1 MSHIVG
7 KDAYKSL
14 EERLNKFPQG
24 APPSETLY
32 KILSMMFT
40 EREAELVAQLPI
52 KSFNVKTAAYIWK
65 MNESEAEKILDTLA
79 SKALIL
85 DLESDKDSE
94 KMYLMAP
101 PMAGFFEFAL
111 MRTGGHLDQKLLS
124 QLFHQYLNVEGDFMK
139 ELFWGSETKMGRA
152 FVQERVLN
160 SSNSIDILD
169 YEKASHI
176 IKSAKHIGVSSC
188 YCRHKA
194 HHLGDDCYAPMETCL
209 SFDTTAYTLTKHEYA
224 RKIDASEALDI
235 LNMCYDYNLVQCG
248 ENVQKQPN
256 FMCNCCKCHCEA
268 FVSAKNFGLL
278 VPVNTTS
285 YIPVIDT
292 EKCLGC
298 GKCTTVCPMEAIS
311 ILSSVINNCSKNHT
325 KPIKQHTESATNCN
339 KNAIK
344 NREITNHVNVSS
356 NKSSYKSKKYA
367 EVNSKLCLG
376 CGVCVKN
383 CPVGAIRLERRK
395 ENVIT
400 PVTTVHRVVITAIEK
415 GQLQNLIFD
424 NQAHK
429 SHKAMAA
436 ILAAILKL
444 SPIHKLMASKQM
456 KSVYLAKLLENS

>member
-1 MSHIVG
+1 MSHLVG

-40 EREAELVAQLPI
+40 EKEAELVAQLPI
-52 KSFNVKTAAYIWK
+52 KAFNIKTAALIWNVK
-65 MNESEAEKILDTLA
+65 ESEAEKILDTLA

-85 DLESDKDSE
+85 DLECDKDNE
-94 KMYLMAP
+94 KKYLMAP

-111 MRTGGHLDQKLLS
+111 MRTGGHLDQKVLS
-124 QLFHQYLNVEGDFMK
+124 QLFHQYLNVEDDFMK
-139 ELFWGSETKMGRA
+139 ELFFGSETKMGRA

-160 SSNSIDILD
+160 NDNSIDILD
-169 YEKASHI
+169 YERASHI

-209 SFDTTAYTLTKHEYA
+209 SFDTTAYTLTKHNYA
-224 RKIDASEALDI
+224 RKIDSHEALDI

-268 FVSAKNFGLL
+268 FTSAKKFGLL

-285 YIPVIDT
+285 YIPYVDT
-292 EKCLGC
+292 HKCIGC
-298 GKCTTVCPMEAIS
+298 GKCTNICPMEAIS
-311 ILSSVINNCSKNHT
+311 VTTTGKD
-325 KPIKQHTESATNCN
+325 
-339 KNAIK
+339 
-344 NREITNHVNVSS
+344 
-356 NKSSYKSKKYA
+356 KYA
-367 EVNSKLCLG
+367 QVDDKLCLG

-383 CPVGAIRLERRK
+383 CPKDAIKLKRRK
-395 ENVIT
+395 ESIIT

-436 ILAAILKL
+436 ILASILKL
-444 SPIHKLMASKQM
+444 SPVHKVMASKQM

>member
-40 EREAELVAQLPI
+40 EEEAALVAKLPI
-52 KSFNVKTAAYIWK
+52 KSFNIKDASAIWK
-65 MNESEAEKILDTLA
+65 LDEVTTAKILENLA

-85 DLESDKDSE
+85 DLESEKDGE
-94 KMYLMAP
+94 QKYMMAP

-124 QLFHQYLNVEGDFMK
+124 KLLHQYLNVEDAFVK
-139 ELFWGSETKMGRA
+139 DLFWGTDTKLGRA

-160 SSNSIDILD
+160 DENSIDILD

-209 SFDTTAYTLTKHEYA
+209 SFDTTAYTLTKHNYA
-224 RKIDASEALDI
+224 RKIDSSEALDI
-235 LNMCYDYNLVQCG
+235 LNMSYDYNLVQCG

-256 FMCNCCKCHCEA
+256 FLCNCCKCHCEA
-268 FVSAKNFGLL
+268 FVSAKKFGFL

-285 YIPVIDT
+285 YIPVINENKCVGC
-292 EKCLGC
+292 EKCT
-298 GKCTTVCPMEAIS
+298 KVCPMEAIK
-311 ILSSVINNCSKNHT
+311 VG
-325 KPIKQHTESATNCN
+325 
-339 KNAIK
+339 
-344 NREITNHVNVSS
+344 VSP
-356 NKSSYKSKKYA
+356 K
-367 EVNSKLCLG
+367 ENSKTKLAKLDENICLG

-383 CPVGAIRLERRK
+383 CPTNAISLMRRK
-395 ENVIT
+395 ENIIT
-400 PVTTVHRVVITAIEK
+400 PITTVHRAVLSAIEK

-424 NQAHK
+424 NEAHK

-436 ILAAILKL
+436 ILASILKL
-444 SPIHKLMASKQM
+444 SPVHKLMASKQM

>member
-1 MSHIVG
+1 MSHLVG

-40 EREAELVAQLPI
+40 EREAELVAKLPI
-52 KSFNVKTAAYIWK
+52 KAFNIKTAALIWNVK
-65 MNESEAEKILDTLA
+65 ESEAQNILDTLA

-85 DLESDKDSE
+85 DLECDKDNE
-94 KMYLMAP
+94 KKYLMAP

-111 MRTGGHLDQKLLS
+111 MRTGGHLDQKVLS
-124 QLFHQYLNVEGDFMK
+124 QLFHQYLNVEDDFMK
-139 ELFWGSETKMGRA
+139 ELFYGSETKMGRA

-160 SSNSIDILD
+160 NDNSIDILD

-209 SFDTTAYTLTKHEYA
+209 SFDTTAYTLTKHNYA
-224 RKIDASEALDI
+224 RKIDSHEALDI

-268 FVSAKNFGLL
+268 FTSAKKFGLL

-285 YIPVIDT
+285 YIPYVDT
-292 EKCLGC
+292 HKCIGC
-298 GKCTTVCPMEAIS
+298 GKCTNICPMEAIGVTT
-311 ILSSVINNCSKNHT
+311 IGKD
-325 KPIKQHTESATNCN
+325 
-339 KNAIK
+339 
-344 NREITNHVNVSS
+344 
-356 NKSSYKSKKYA
+356 KYA
-367 EVNSKLCLG
+367 KVDDKLCLG

-383 CPVGAIRLERRK
+383 CPKDAIKLKRRK
-395 ENVIT
+395 ESIIT

-436 ILAAILKL
+436 ILASILKL
-444 SPIHKLMASKQM
+444 SPVHKVMASKQM

>member
-40 EREAELVAQLPI
+40 EKEAALVAKLPI
-52 KSFNVKTAAYIWK
+52 KSFNIKDASIIWK
-65 MNESEAEKILDTLA
+65 LDEITTAKILENLA

-85 DLESDKDSE
+85 DLECEKDGE
-94 KMYLMAP
+94 QKYMMAP

-111 MRTGGHLDQKLLS
+111 MRTGGHLDQKILSKLL
-124 QLFHQYLNVEGDFMK
+124 HQYLNVEDAFVK
-139 ELFWGSETKMGRA
+139 DLFWGTDTKLARA

-160 SSNSIDILD
+160 DDNSIDILD

-209 SFDTTAYTLTKHEYA
+209 SFDTTAYTLTKHNYA
-224 RKIDASEALDI
+224 RKIDSSEALDI
-235 LNMCYDYNLVQCG
+235 LNMSYDYNLVQCG

-268 FVSAKNFGLL
+268 FVSAKKFGFL

-285 YIPVIDT
+285 YIPNINK
-292 EKCLGC
+292 EKCIGC
-298 GKCTTVCPMEAIS
+298 GKCNKVCPMDAIKVEQS
-311 ILSSVINNCSKNHT
+311 TDKNSKN
-325 KPIKQHTESATNCN
+325 
-339 KNAIK
+339 
-344 NREITNHVNVSS
+344 
-356 NKSSYKSKKYA
+356 
-367 EVNSKLCLG
+367 KLAKLDENICLG

-383 CPVGAIRLERRK
+383 CPISAISLMRRK
-395 ENVIT
+395 ENIIT
-400 PVTTVHRVVITAIEK
+400 PVTTVHRAVLSAIEK

-424 NQAHK
+424 NEAHK

-436 ILAAILKL
+436 ILASILKL
-444 SPIHKLMASKQM
+444 SPIHKVMASKQM

>member
-7 KDAYKSL
+7 KNAYKSL

-32 KILSMMFT
+32 KILAMMFT
-40 EREAELVAQLPI
+40 EKEAELVAQLPI
-52 KSFNVKTAAYIWK
+52 KTFNIKTASHIW
-65 MNESEAEKILDTLA
+65 NISESETEKILDTLA

-85 DLESDKDSE
+85 DIECDE
-94 KMYLMAP
+94 KNEKQYLMAP

-111 MRTGGHLDQKLLS
+111 MRTGGHIDQKVLS
-124 QLFHQYLNVEGDFMK
+124 QLFHQYLNVEDDFMK

-160 SSNSIDILD
+160 TENSIDILD
-169 YEKASHI
+169 YEKASYI
-176 IKSAKHIGVSSC
+176 IKNAKHIGVSSC

-194 HHLGDDCYAPMETCL
+194 HHLGDECYAPMETCL
-209 SFDTTAYTLTKHEYA
+209 SFDTTAYTLTKHNYA

-235 LNMCYDYNLVQCG
+235 LNMCYEYNLVQCG
-248 ENVQKQPN
+248 ENVQKHPN

-268 FVSAKNFGLL
+268 FVTAKKFGLL

-285 YIPVIDT
+285 YIPVVNT
-292 EKCLGC
+292 EKCIGC
-298 GKCTTVCPMEAIS
+298 GKCTKVCPMEAIN
-311 ILSSVINNCSKNHT
+311 VHHTDNSKT
-325 KPIKQHTESATNCN
+325 ASQKN
-339 KNAIK
+339 KAQ
-344 NREITNHVNVSS
+344 VDD
-356 NKSSYKSKKYA
+356 
-367 EVNSKLCLG
+367 KLCLG

-383 CPVGAIRLERRK
+383 CPVSAIKLEKRK
-395 ENVIT
+395 ENIIT

-429 SHKAMAA
+429 SYKAMAA
-436 ILAAILKL
+436 ILGAILKL
-444 SPIHKLMASKQM
+444 PPIHKIMASKQM

>member
-40 EREAELVAQLPI
+40 EEEAALVAKLPI
-52 KSFNVKTAAYIWK
+52 KSFNIKEASIIWK
-65 MNESEAEKILDTLA
+65 LDEVTTAKILENLA
-79 SKALIL
+79 AKALIL
-85 DLESDKDSE
+85 DLECEKDGE
-94 KMYLMAP
+94 QKYMMAP

-124 QLFHQYLNVEGDFMK
+124 KLLHQYLNVEDAFVK
-139 ELFWGSETKMGRA
+139 DLFWGTDTKLGRA

-160 SSNSIDILD
+160 DENSIDILD

-209 SFDTTAYTLTKHEYA
+209 SFDTTAYTLTKHNYA

-235 LNMCYDYNLVQCG
+235 LNISYDYNLVQCG
-248 ENVQKQPN
+248 ENVQKHPN

-268 FVSAKNFGLL
+268 FVSAKKFGFL

-285 YIPVIDT
+285 YIPVINED
-292 EKCLGC
+292 KCVAC
-298 GKCTTVCPMEAIS
+298 GKCTKVCPMEAINVENS
-311 ILSSVINNCSKNHT
+311 
-325 KPIKQHTESATNCN
+325 TE
-339 KNAIK
+339 K
-344 NREITNHVNVSS
+344 
-356 NKSSYKSKKYA
+356 
-367 EVNSKLCLG
+367 NSKAKSAKLDENICLG

-383 CPVGAIRLERRK
+383 CPTNAISLIRRK
-395 ENVIT
+395 ESIIT
-400 PVTTVHRVVITAIEK
+400 PVTTVHRAVLSAIEK

-424 NQAHK
+424 NEAHK

-436 ILAAILKL
+436 ILASILRL
-444 SPIHKLMASKQM
+444 SPVHKLMASKQM

>member
-1 MSHIVG
+1 MSHLVG

-32 KILSMMFT
+32 KILSIMFT
-40 EREAELVAQLPI
+40 EREAELVAKLPI
-52 KSFNVKTAAYIWK
+52 KAFNIKTAALIWNVK
-65 MNESEAEKILDTLA
+65 ESEAQNILDTLA

-85 DLESDKDSE
+85 DLECDKDNE
-94 KMYLMAP
+94 KKYLMAP

-111 MRTGGHLDQKLLS
+111 MRTGGHLDQKVLS
-124 QLFHQYLNVEGDFMK
+124 QLFHQYLNVEDDFMK
-139 ELFWGSETKMGRA
+139 ELFYGSETKMGRA

-160 SSNSIDILD
+160 NDNSIDILD

-209 SFDTTAYTLTKHEYA
+209 SFDTTAYTLTKHNYA
-224 RKIDASEALDI
+224 RKIDSHEALDI

-268 FVSAKNFGLL
+268 FTSAKKFGLL

-285 YIPVIDT
+285 YIPYVDT
-292 EKCLGC
+292 HKCIGC
-298 GKCTTVCPMEAIS
+298 GKCTNICPMEAIGVTT
-311 ILSSVINNCSKNHT
+311 IGKD
-325 KPIKQHTESATNCN
+325 
-339 KNAIK
+339 
-344 NREITNHVNVSS
+344 
-356 NKSSYKSKKYA
+356 KYA
-367 EVNSKLCLG
+367 QVDDKLCLG

-383 CPVGAIRLERRK
+383 CPKDAIKLKRRK
-395 ENVIT
+395 ESIIT

-436 ILAAILKL
+436 ILASILKL
-444 SPIHKLMASKQM
+444 SPVHKVMASKQM

>member
-1 MSHIVG
+1 MSHLVG

-14 EERLNKFPQG
+14 EERLNKFPHG

-40 EREAELVAQLPI
+40 EREAELVAKLPI
-52 KSFNVKTAAYIWK
+52 KAFNIKTAALIWNVK
-65 MNESEAEKILDTLA
+65 ESEAQNILDTLA

-85 DLESDKDSE
+85 DLECDKDNE
-94 KMYLMAP
+94 KKYLMAP

-111 MRTGGHLDQKLLS
+111 MRTGGHLDQKVLS
-124 QLFHQYLNVEGDFMK
+124 QLFHQYLNVEDDFMK
-139 ELFWGSETKMGRA
+139 ELFYGSETKMGRA

-160 SSNSIDILD
+160 NDNSIDILD

-209 SFDTTAYTLTKHEYA
+209 SFDTTAYTLTKHNYA
-224 RKIDASEALDI
+224 RKIDSHEALDI

-268 FVSAKNFGLL
+268 FTSAKKFGLL

-285 YIPVIDT
+285 YIPYVDT
-292 EKCLGC
+292 HKCIGC
-298 GKCTTVCPMEAIS
+298 GKCTNICPMEAIGVTT
-311 ILSSVINNCSKNHT
+311 IGKD
-325 KPIKQHTESATNCN
+325 
-339 KNAIK
+339 
-344 NREITNHVNVSS
+344 
-356 NKSSYKSKKYA
+356 KYA
-367 EVNSKLCLG
+367 QVDDKLCLG

-383 CPVGAIRLERRK
+383 CPKDAIKLKRRK
-395 ENVIT
+395 ESIIT

-436 ILAAILKL
+436 ILASILKL
-444 SPIHKLMASKQM
+444 SPVHKVMASKQM

>member
-1 MSHIVG
+1 MSHLVG

-40 EREAELVAQLPI
+40 EKEAELVAQLPI
-52 KSFNVKTAAYIWK
+52 KAFNIKTAALIWK
-65 MNESEAEKILDTLA
+65 VKESEAEKILDTLA

-85 DLESDKDSE
+85 DLECDKDNE
-94 KMYLMAP
+94 KKYLMAP

-111 MRTGGHLDQKLLS
+111 MRTGGHLDQKVLS
-124 QLFHQYLNVEGDFMK
+124 QLFHQYLNVEDDFMK
-139 ELFWGSETKMGRA
+139 ELFFGSETKMGRA

-160 SSNSIDILD
+160 NDNSIDILD

-209 SFDTTAYTLTKHEYA
+209 SFDTTAYTLTKHNYA
-224 RKIDASEALDI
+224 RKIDSHEALDI

-268 FVSAKNFGLL
+268 FTSAKKFGLL

-285 YIPVIDT
+285 YIPYVDT
-292 EKCLGC
+292 HKCIGC
-298 GKCTTVCPMEAIS
+298 GKCTNICPMEAIS
-311 ILSSVINNCSKNHT
+311 VTTTGKD
-325 KPIKQHTESATNCN
+325 
-339 KNAIK
+339 
-344 NREITNHVNVSS
+344 
-356 NKSSYKSKKYA
+356 KYA
-367 EVNSKLCLG
+367 QVDDKLCLG

-383 CPVGAIRLERRK
+383 CPKDAIKLKRRK
-395 ENVIT
+395 ESIIT

-436 ILAAILKL
+436 ILASILKL
-444 SPIHKLMASKQM
+444 SPVHKVMASKQM
-456 KSVYLAKLLENS
+456 KSVYLAKILENS

>member
-1 MSHIVG
+1 MSHLVG

-40 EREAELVAQLPI
+40 EKEAELVAQLPI
-52 KSFNVKTAAYIWK
+52 KAFNIKTAALIWK
-65 MNESEAEKILDTLA
+65 VKESEAEKILDTLA

-85 DLESDKDSE
+85 DLECDKDNE
-94 KMYLMAP
+94 KKYLMAP

-111 MRTGGHLDQKLLS
+111 MRTGGHLDQKVLS
-124 QLFHQYLNVEGDFMK
+124 QLFHQYLNVEDDFMK
-139 ELFWGSETKMGRA
+139 ELFFGSETKMGRA

-160 SSNSIDILD
+160 NDNSIDILD

-209 SFDTTAYTLTKHEYA
+209 SFDTTAYTLTKHNYA
-224 RKIDASEALDI
+224 RKIDSHEALDI

-268 FVSAKNFGLL
+268 FTSAKKFGLL

-285 YIPVIDT
+285 YIPYVDT
-292 EKCLGC
+292 HKCIGC
-298 GKCTTVCPMEAIS
+298 GKCTNICPMEAIS
-311 ILSSVINNCSKNHT
+311 VTTTGKD
-325 KPIKQHTESATNCN
+325 
-339 KNAIK
+339 
-344 NREITNHVNVSS
+344 
-356 NKSSYKSKKYA
+356 KYA
-367 EVNSKLCLG
+367 QVDDKLCLG

-383 CPVGAIRLERRK
+383 CPKDAIKLKRRK
-395 ENVIT
+395 ESIIT

-436 ILAAILKL
+436 ILASILKL
-444 SPIHKLMASKQM
+444 SSVHKVMASKQM

>member
-7 KDAYKSL
+7 KNAYKSL

-32 KILSMMFT
+32 KILKMMFT
-40 EREAELVAQLPI
+40 EKEAALVAQLPI
-52 KSFNVKTAAYIWK
+52 KEFNVKTAAFIWK
-65 MNESEAEKILDTLA
+65 MNEAEAEKILDNLA

-85 DLESDKDSE
+85 DLECEADGE
-94 KMYLMAP
+94 KKYLMAP

-111 MRTGGHLDQKLLS
+111 MRTGGNLDQKVLS
-124 QLFHQYLNVEGDFMK
+124 QLLHQYLNVEGDFMK
-139 ELFWGSETKMGRA
+139 ELFWGTETKMGRA

-160 SSNSIDILD
+160 DENSIDILD

-176 IKSAKHIGVSSC
+176 IKNAKHISVSMC

-194 HHLGDDCYAPMETCL
+194 HHLGDECYAPMETCL
-209 SFDTTAYTLTKHEYA
+209 SFDSVAYTLSKHNYG

-235 LNMCYDYNLVQCG
+235 VNRAYEYNLVQCG
-248 ENVQKQPN
+248 ENVQKAPS

-268 FVSAKNFGLL
+268 FVSARKFGLL

-285 YIPVIDT
+285 YIPVVDT
-292 EKCLGC
+292 EKCIGC
-298 GKCTTVCPMEAIS
+298 GKCNKVCPMDAITVS
-311 ILSSVINNCSKNHT
+311 ENEIKLNPDLDLTEENKIT
-325 KPIKQHTESATNCN
+325 KKCAGVN
-339 KNAIK
+339 KDI
-344 NREITNHVNVSS
+344 
-356 NKSSYKSKKYA
+356 
-367 EVNSKLCLG
+367 CLG

-383 CPVGAIRLERRK
+383 CPVSAIKLERRK
-395 ENVIT
+395 EQIIT
-400 PVTTVHRVVITAIEK
+400 PVTTVHRVVLAAIEK

-424 NQAHK
+424 NNAYK

-436 ILAAILKL
+436 ILAVILKL
-444 SPIHKLMASKQM
+444 PPVHKLMASKQM

>member
-1 MSHIVG
+1 MSHLVG
-7 KDAYKSL
+7 KDAYKSF

-40 EREAELVAQLPI
+40 EKEAELVAQLPI
-52 KSFNVKTAAYIWK
+52 KAFNIKTAALIWK
-65 MNESEAEKILDTLA
+65 VKESEAEKILDTLA

-85 DLESDKDSE
+85 DLECDKDNE
-94 KMYLMAP
+94 KKYLMAP

-111 MRTGGHLDQKLLS
+111 MRTGGHLDQKVLS
-124 QLFHQYLNVEGDFMK
+124 QLFHQYLNVEDDFMK
-139 ELFWGSETKMGRA
+139 ELFFGSETKMGRA

-160 SSNSIDILD
+160 NDNSIDILD
-169 YEKASHI
+169 YERASHI

-209 SFDTTAYTLTKHEYA
+209 SFDTTAYTLTKHNYA
-224 RKIDASEALDI
+224 RKIDSHEALDI

-268 FVSAKNFGLL
+268 FTSAKKFGLL

-285 YIPVIDT
+285 YIPYVDT
-292 EKCLGC
+292 HKCIGC
-298 GKCTTVCPMEAIS
+298 GKCTNICPMEAIS
-311 ILSSVINNCSKNHT
+311 VTTTGKD
-325 KPIKQHTESATNCN
+325 
-339 KNAIK
+339 
-344 NREITNHVNVSS
+344 
-356 NKSSYKSKKYA
+356 KYA
-367 EVNSKLCLG
+367 QVDDKLCLG

-383 CPVGAIRLERRK
+383 CPKDAIKLKRRK
-395 ENVIT
+395 ESIIT

-436 ILAAILKL
+436 ILASILKL
-444 SPIHKLMASKQM
+444 SPVHKVMASKQM

>member
-1 MSHIVG
+1 MSHLVG

-40 EREAELVAQLPI
+40 EKEAELVAQLPI
-52 KSFNVKTAAYIWK
+52 KAFNIKTAALIWK
-65 MNESEAEKILDTLA
+65 VKESEAEKILDTLA

-85 DLESDKDSE
+85 DLECDKDNE
-94 KMYLMAP
+94 KKYLMAP

-111 MRTGGHLDQKLLS
+111 MRTGGHLDQKVLS
-124 QLFHQYLNVEGDFMK
+124 QLFHQYLNVEDDFMK
-139 ELFWGSETKMGRA
+139 ELFFGSETKMGRA

-160 SSNSIDILD
+160 NDNSIDILD
-169 YEKASHI
+169 YERASHI

-209 SFDTTAYTLTKHEYA
+209 SFDTTAYTLTKHNYA
-224 RKIDASEALDI
+224 RKIDSHEALDI

-248 ENVQKQPN
+248 ENVQKQPD

-268 FVSAKNFGLL
+268 FTSAKKFGLL

-285 YIPVIDT
+285 YIPYVDT
-292 EKCLGC
+292 HKCIGC
-298 GKCTTVCPMEAIS
+298 GKCTNICPMEAIS
-311 ILSSVINNCSKNHT
+311 VTTTGKD
-325 KPIKQHTESATNCN
+325 
-339 KNAIK
+339 
-344 NREITNHVNVSS
+344 
-356 NKSSYKSKKYA
+356 KYA
-367 EVNSKLCLG
+367 QVDDKLCLG

-383 CPVGAIRLERRK
+383 CPKDAIKLKRRK
-395 ENVIT
+395 ESIIT

-436 ILAAILKL
+436 ILASILKL
-444 SPIHKLMASKQM
+444 SPVHKVMASKQM

>member
-1 MSHIVG
+1 MSHLVG

-40 EREAELVAQLPI
+40 EREAELVAKLPI
-52 KSFNVKTAAYIWK
+52 KAFNIKTAALIWNVK
-65 MNESEAEKILDTLA
+65 ESEAQNILDTLA

-85 DLESDKDSE
+85 DLECDKDNE
-94 KMYLMAP
+94 KKYLMAP

-111 MRTGGHLDQKLLS
+111 MRTGGHLDQKVLS
-124 QLFHQYLNVEGDFMK
+124 QLFHQYLNVEDDFMK
-139 ELFWGSETKMGRA
+139 ELFYGSETKMGRA

-160 SSNSIDILD
+160 NDNSIDILD

-194 HHLGDDCYAPMETCL
+194 HHLGDDCHAPMETCL
-209 SFDTTAYTLTKHEYA
+209 SFDTTAYTLTKHNYA
-224 RKIDASEALDI
+224 RKIDSHEALDI

-268 FVSAKNFGLL
+268 FTSAKKFGLL

-285 YIPVIDT
+285 YIPYVDT
-292 EKCLGC
+292 HKCIGC
-298 GKCTTVCPMEAIS
+298 GKCTNICPMEAIGVTT
-311 ILSSVINNCSKNHT
+311 IGKD
-325 KPIKQHTESATNCN
+325 
-339 KNAIK
+339 
-344 NREITNHVNVSS
+344 
-356 NKSSYKSKKYA
+356 KYA
-367 EVNSKLCLG
+367 QVDDKLCLG

-383 CPVGAIRLERRK
+383 CPKDAIKLKRRK
-395 ENVIT
+395 ESIIT

-436 ILAAILKL
+436 ILASILKL
-444 SPIHKLMASKQM
+444 SPVHKVMASKQM

>member
-1 MSHIVG
+1 MSHLVG

-40 EREAELVAQLPI
+40 EREAELVAKLPI
-52 KSFNVKTAAYIWK
+52 KAFNIKTAALIWNVK
-65 MNESEAEKILDTLA
+65 ESEAEKILDTLA

-85 DLESDKDSE
+85 DLECDKDNE
-94 KMYLMAP
+94 KKYLMAP

-111 MRTGGHLDQKLLS
+111 MRTGGHLDQKVLS
-124 QLFHQYLNVEGDFMK
+124 QLFHQYLNVEDDFMK
-139 ELFWGSETKMGRA
+139 ELFFGSETKMGRA

-160 SSNSIDILD
+160 NDNSIDILD

-209 SFDTTAYTLTKHEYA
+209 SFDTTAYTLTKHNYA
-224 RKIDASEALDI
+224 RKIDSHEALDI

-268 FVSAKNFGLL
+268 FTSAKKFGLL

-285 YIPVIDT
+285 YIPYVDT
-292 EKCLGC
+292 HKCIGC
-298 GKCTTVCPMEAIS
+298 GKCTNICPMEAIS
-311 ILSSVINNCSKNHT
+311 VTTTGKD
-325 KPIKQHTESATNCN
+325 
-339 KNAIK
+339 
-344 NREITNHVNVSS
+344 
-356 NKSSYKSKKYA
+356 KYA
-367 EVNSKLCLG
+367 QVDDKLCLG

-383 CPVGAIRLERRK
+383 CPKDAIKLKRRK
-395 ENVIT
+395 ESIIT

-436 ILAAILKL
+436 ILASILKL
-444 SPIHKLMASKQM
+444 SPVHKVMASKQM

>member
-1 MSHIVG
+1 MSHLVG

-40 EREAELVAQLPI
+40 EREAELVAKLPI
-52 KSFNVKTAAYIWK
+52 KAFNIKTAALIWNVK
-65 MNESEAEKILDTLA
+65 ESEAQNILDTLA

-85 DLESDKDSE
+85 DLECDKDNE
-94 KMYLMAP
+94 KKYLMAP

-111 MRTGGHLDQKLLS
+111 MRTGGHLDQKVLS
-124 QLFHQYLNVEGDFMK
+124 QLFHQYLNVEDDFMK
-139 ELFWGSETKMGRA
+139 ELFYGSETKMGRA

-160 SSNSIDILD
+160 NDNSIDILD

-209 SFDTTAYTLTKHEYA
+209 SFDTTAYTLTKHNYA
-224 RKIDASEALDI
+224 RKIDSHEALDI

-268 FVSAKNFGLL
+268 FTSAKKFGLL

-285 YIPVIDT
+285 YIPYVDT
-292 EKCLGC
+292 HKCIGC
-298 GKCTTVCPMEAIS
+298 GKCTNICPMEAIGVTT
-311 ILSSVINNCSKNHT
+311 IGKD
-325 KPIKQHTESATNCN
+325 
-339 KNAIK
+339 
-344 NREITNHVNVSS
+344 
-356 NKSSYKSKKYA
+356 KYA
-367 EVNSKLCLG
+367 QVDDKLCLG

-383 CPVGAIRLERRK
+383 CPKDAIKLKRRK
-395 ENVIT
+395 ESIIT

-429 SHKAMAA
+429 SHKAMAT
-436 ILAAILKL
+436 ILASILKL
-444 SPIHKLMASKQM
+444 SPVHKVMASKQM

>member
-1 MSHIVG
+1 MSHLVG

-40 EREAELVAQLPI
+40 EKEAELVAQLPI
-52 KSFNVKTAAYIWK
+52 KAFNIKTAALIWK
-65 MNESEAEKILDTLA
+65 VKESEAEKILDTLA

-85 DLESDKDSE
+85 DLECDKDND
-94 KMYLMAP
+94 KKYLMAP

-111 MRTGGHLDQKLLS
+111 MRTGGHLDQKVLS
-124 QLFHQYLNVEGDFMK
+124 QLFHQYLNVEDDFMK
-139 ELFWGSETKMGRA
+139 ELFFGSETKMGRA

-160 SSNSIDILD
+160 NDNSIDILD
-169 YEKASHI
+169 YERASHI

-209 SFDTTAYTLTKHEYA
+209 SFDTTAYTLTKHNYA
-224 RKIDASEALDI
+224 RKIDSHEALDI

-268 FVSAKNFGLL
+268 FTSAKKFGLL

-285 YIPVIDT
+285 YIPYVDT
-292 EKCLGC
+292 HKCIGC
-298 GKCTTVCPMEAIS
+298 GKCTNICPMEAIS
-311 ILSSVINNCSKNHT
+311 VTTTGKD
-325 KPIKQHTESATNCN
+325 
-339 KNAIK
+339 
-344 NREITNHVNVSS
+344 
-356 NKSSYKSKKYA
+356 KYA
-367 EVNSKLCLG
+367 QVDDKLCLG
-376 CGVCVKN
+376 CGVCIKN
-383 CPVGAIRLERRK
+383 CPKDAIKLKRRK
-395 ENVIT
+395 ESIIT

-436 ILAAILKL
+436 ILASILKL
-444 SPIHKLMASKQM
+444 SPVHKVMASKQM

>member
-14 EERLNKFPQG
+14 EERLNRFPQC

-40 EREAELVAQLPI
+40 EEEAALVSKLPI
-52 KSFNVKTAAYIWK
+52 KSFNIKTASTIWK
-65 MNESEAEKILDTLA
+65 LDEVTTAKILEALA

-85 DLESDKDSE
+85 DLECEKDGE
-94 KMYLMAP
+94 QKYIMAP

-124 QLFHQYLNVEGDFMK
+124 KLLHQYLNVEDAFVK
-139 ELFWGSETKMGRA
+139 DLFWGTDTKLGRA
-152 FVQERVLN
+152 FVQERVLTDD
-160 SSNSIDILD
+160 NSIDILD

-194 HHLGDDCYAPMETCL
+194 HHLGDNCYAPMETCL
-209 SFDTTAYTLTKHEYA
+209 SFDTTAYTLTKHNYA
-224 RKIDASEALDI
+224 RKIDVSEAIDI
-235 LNMCYDYNLVQCG
+235 LNMSYDYNLVQCG

-256 FMCNCCKCHCEA
+256 FLCNCCKCHCEA
-268 FVSAKNFGLL
+268 FVSAKKFGFL

-285 YIPVIDT
+285 YVPAINKD
-292 EKCLGC
+292 KCVGC
-298 GKCTTVCPMEAIS
+298 GKCTKVCPMEAIKVEIS
-311 ILSSVINNCSKNHT
+311 
-325 KPIKQHTESATNCN
+325 TE
-339 KNAIK
+339 K
-344 NREITNHVNVSS
+344 
-356 NKSSYKSKKYA
+356 
-367 EVNSKLCLG
+367 NSKVKLAKLDENICLG

-383 CPVGAIRLERRK
+383 CPTDAINLMRRK
-395 ENVIT
+395 ESVIT
-400 PVTTVHRVVITAIEK
+400 PVTTVHRAVLSAIEK

-424 NQAHK
+424 NEAHK

-436 ILAAILKL
+436 ILASILRL
-444 SPIHKLMASKQM
+444 SPVHKLMASKQM

>member
-1 MSHIVG
+1 MSHLVG

-40 EREAELVAQLPI
+40 EKEAELVAQLPI
-52 KSFNVKTAAYIWK
+52 KAFNIKTAALIWK
-65 MNESEAEKILDTLA
+65 VKESEAEKILDTLA

-85 DLESDKDSE
+85 DLECDKDNE
-94 KMYLMAP
+94 KKYLMAP

-111 MRTGGHLDQKLLS
+111 MRTGGHLDQKVLS
-124 QLFHQYLNVEGDFMK
+124 QLFHQYLNVEDDFMK
-139 ELFWGSETKMGRA
+139 ELFFGSETKMGRA

-160 SSNSIDILD
+160 NDNSIDILD

-209 SFDTTAYTLTKHEYA
+209 SFDTTAYTLTKHNYA
-224 RKIDASEALDI
+224 RKIDSHEALDI

-268 FVSAKNFGLL
+268 FISAKKFGLL

-285 YIPVIDT
+285 YIPYVDT
-292 EKCLGC
+292 HKCIGC
-298 GKCTTVCPMEAIS
+298 GKCTNICPMEAIS
-311 ILSSVINNCSKNHT
+311 VTTTGKD
-325 KPIKQHTESATNCN
+325 
-339 KNAIK
+339 
-344 NREITNHVNVSS
+344 
-356 NKSSYKSKKYA
+356 KYA
-367 EVNSKLCLG
+367 QVDDKLCLG

-383 CPVGAIRLERRK
+383 CPKDAIKLKRRK
-395 ENVIT
+395 ESIIT

-436 ILAAILKL
+436 ILASILKL
-444 SPIHKLMASKQM
+444 SPVHKVMASKQM

>member
-1 MSHIVG
+1 MSHLVG

-40 EREAELVAQLPI
+40 EKEAELVAKLPI
-52 KSFNVKTAAYIWK
+52 KAFNIKTAALIWK
-65 MNESEAEKILDTLA
+65 VKESEAEKILDTLA

-85 DLESDKDSE
+85 DLECDKDNE
-94 KMYLMAP
+94 KKYLMAP

-111 MRTGGHLDQKLLS
+111 MRTGGHLDQKVLS
-124 QLFHQYLNVEGDFMK
+124 QLFHQYLNVEDDFMK
-139 ELFWGSETKMGRA
+139 ELFFGSETKMGRA

-160 SSNSIDILD
+160 NDNSIDILD

-209 SFDTTAYTLTKHEYA
+209 SFDTTAYTLTKHNYA
-224 RKIDASEALDI
+224 RKIDSHEALDI

-268 FVSAKNFGLL
+268 FTSAKKFGLL

-285 YIPVIDT
+285 YIPYVDT
-292 EKCLGC
+292 HKCIGC
-298 GKCTTVCPMEAIS
+298 GKCTNICPMEAIS
-311 ILSSVINNCSKNHT
+311 VTTTGKD
-325 KPIKQHTESATNCN
+325 
-339 KNAIK
+339 
-344 NREITNHVNVSS
+344 
-356 NKSSYKSKKYA
+356 KYA
-367 EVNSKLCLG
+367 QVDDKLCLG

-383 CPVGAIRLERRK
+383 CPKDAIKLKRRK
-395 ENVIT
+395 ESIIT

-436 ILAAILKL
+436 ILASILKL
-444 SPIHKLMASKQM
+444 SPVHKVMASKQM

>member
-40 EREAELVAQLPI
+40 EEEATLVAKLPI
-52 KSFNVKTAAYIWK
+52 KSFNIKDANEIWKLSEVKTA
-65 MNESEAEKILDTLA
+65 KILENLA

-85 DLESDKDSE
+85 DLECEKDGE
-94 KMYLMAP
+94 QKYMMAP

-124 QLFHQYLNVEGDFMK
+124 KLLHQYLNVEDAFVK
-139 ELFWGSETKMGRA
+139 DLFWGTDTKLGRA

-160 SSNSIDILD
+160 DENSIDILD

-176 IKSAKHIGVSSC
+176 IKSARHIGVSSC

-194 HHLGDDCYAPMETCL
+194 HHLGDNCYAPMETCL
-209 SFDTTAYTLTKHEYA
+209 SFDTTAYTLTKHNYA

-235 LNMCYDYNLVQCG
+235 LNMSYDYNLVQCG

-256 FMCNCCKCHCEA
+256 FLCNCCKCHCEA
-268 FVSAKNFGLL
+268 FVSAKKFGFL

-285 YIPVIDT
+285 YIPVINED
-292 EKCLGC
+292 KCVGC
-298 GKCTTVCPMEAIS
+298 GKCTKVCPMEAITVGV
-311 ILSSVINNCSKNHT
+311 LPK
-325 KPIKQHTESATNCN
+325 E
-339 KNAIK
+339 
-344 NREITNHVNVSS
+344 
-356 NKSSYKSKKYA
+356 
-367 EVNSKLCLG
+367 NSKAKLAKLDENICLG

-383 CPVGAIRLERRK
+383 CPTNSINLMHRN
-395 ENVIT
+395 ENIIT
-400 PVTTVHRVVITAIEK
+400 PVTTVHRAVLSAIEK

-424 NQAHK
+424 NEAHK

-436 ILAAILKL
+436 VLASILKL
-444 SPIHKLMASKQM
+444 SPVHKLMASKQM

>member
-1 MSHIVG
+1 MSHLVG

-40 EREAELVAQLPI
+40 EKEAELVAQLPI
-52 KSFNVKTAAYIWK
+52 KAFNIKTAALIWK
-65 MNESEAEKILDTLA
+65 VKESEAEKILDTLA

-85 DLESDKDSE
+85 DLECDKDNE
-94 KMYLMAP
+94 KKYLMAP

-111 MRTGGHLDQKLLS
+111 MRTGGHLDQKVLS
-124 QLFHQYLNVEGDFMK
+124 QLFHQYLNIEDNFMK
-139 ELFWGSETKMGRA
+139 ELFFGSETKMGRA

-160 SSNSIDILD
+160 NDNSIDILD

-209 SFDTTAYTLTKHEYA
+209 SFDTTAYTLTKHNYA
-224 RKIDASEALDI
+224 RKIDSHEALDI

-268 FVSAKNFGLL
+268 FTSAKKFGLL

-285 YIPVIDT
+285 YIPYVDT
-292 EKCLGC
+292 HKCIGC
-298 GKCTTVCPMEAIS
+298 GKCTNICPMEAIS
-311 ILSSVINNCSKNHT
+311 VTTTGKD
-325 KPIKQHTESATNCN
+325 
-339 KNAIK
+339 
-344 NREITNHVNVSS
+344 
-356 NKSSYKSKKYA
+356 KYA
-367 EVNSKLCLG
+367 QVDDKLCLG

-383 CPVGAIRLERRK
+383 CPKDAIKLKRRK
-395 ENVIT
+395 ESIIT

-436 ILAAILKL
+436 ILASILKL
-444 SPIHKLMASKQM
+444 SPVHKVMASKQM

>member
-1 MSHIVG
+1 MSHLVG

-40 EREAELVAQLPI
+40 EREAELVAKLPI
-52 KSFNVKTAAYIWK
+52 KAFNIKTAALIWSVK
-65 MNESEAEKILDTLA
+65 ESEAQNILDTLA

-85 DLESDKDSE
+85 DLECDKDNE
-94 KMYLMAP
+94 KKYLMAP

-111 MRTGGHLDQKLLS
+111 MRTGGHLDQKVLS
-124 QLFHQYLNVEGDFMK
+124 QLFHQYLNVEDDFMK
-139 ELFWGSETKMGRA
+139 ELFYGSETKMGRA

-160 SSNSIDILD
+160 NDNSIDILD

-209 SFDTTAYTLTKHEYA
+209 SFDTTAYTLTKHNYA
-224 RKIDASEALDI
+224 RKIDSHEALDI

-268 FVSAKNFGLL
+268 FTSAKKFGLL

-285 YIPVIDT
+285 YIPYVDT
-292 EKCLGC
+292 HKCIGC
-298 GKCTTVCPMEAIS
+298 GKCTNICPMEAIGVTT
-311 ILSSVINNCSKNHT
+311 IGKD
-325 KPIKQHTESATNCN
+325 
-339 KNAIK
+339 
-344 NREITNHVNVSS
+344 
-356 NKSSYKSKKYA
+356 KYA
-367 EVNSKLCLG
+367 KVDDKLCLG

-383 CPVGAIRLERRK
+383 CPKDAIKLKRRK
-395 ENVIT
+395 ESIIT

-436 ILAAILKL
+436 ILASILKL
-444 SPIHKLMASKQM
+444 SPVHKVMASKQM

>member
-40 EREAELVAQLPI
+40 EEEATLVAKLPI
-52 KSFNVKTAAYIWK
+52 KSFNIKDANEIWELSEVKTA
-65 MNESEAEKILDTLA
+65 KILENLA

-85 DLESDKDSE
+85 DLECEKDGE
-94 KMYLMAP
+94 QKYMMAP

-124 QLFHQYLNVEGDFMK
+124 KLLHQYLNVEDAFVK
-139 ELFWGSETKMGRA
+139 DLFWGTDTKLGRA

-160 SSNSIDILD
+160 DENSIDILD

-176 IKSAKHIGVSSC
+176 IKSARHIGVSSC

-194 HHLGDDCYAPMETCL
+194 HHLGDNCYAPMETCL
-209 SFDTTAYTLTKHEYA
+209 SFDTTAYTLTKHNYA

-235 LNMCYDYNLVQCG
+235 LNMSYDYNLVQCG

-256 FMCNCCKCHCEA
+256 FLCNCCKCHCEA
-268 FVSAKNFGLL
+268 FVSAKKFGFL

-285 YIPVIDT
+285 YIPVINED
-292 EKCLGC
+292 KCVGC
-298 GKCTTVCPMEAIS
+298 GKCTKVCPMEAITVGV
-311 ILSSVINNCSKNHT
+311 LPK
-325 KPIKQHTESATNCN
+325 E
-339 KNAIK
+339 
-344 NREITNHVNVSS
+344 
-356 NKSSYKSKKYA
+356 
-367 EVNSKLCLG
+367 NSKAKLAKLDENICLG

-383 CPVGAIRLERRK
+383 CPTNSINLMHRN
-395 ENVIT
+395 ENIIT
-400 PVTTVHRVVITAIEK
+400 PVTTVHRAVLSAIEK

-424 NQAHK
+424 NEAHK

-436 ILAAILKL
+436 VLASILKL
-444 SPIHKLMASKQM
+444 SPVHKLMASKQM

>member
-7 KDAYKSL
+7 KNAYKSL

-32 KILSMMFT
+32 KILKMMFT
-40 EREAELVAQLPI
+40 EEEAALVAQLPI
-52 KSFNVKTAAYIWK
+52 KSFNIKTASVIWN
-65 MNESEAEKILDTLA
+65 MDEARAEHILDNLA

-85 DLESDKDSE
+85 DLECDEDNE
-94 KMYLMAP
+94 KKYLMAP

-111 MRTGGHLDQKLLS
+111 MRTGGNLDQKVLS
-124 QLFHQYLNVEGDFMK
+124 QLLHQYLNVEGDFMK

-152 FVQERVLN
+152 FVQERALN
-160 SSNSIDILD
+160 DNNSIDILD

-176 IKSAKHIGVSSC
+176 IKSAKHIGVSMC

-194 HHLGDDCYAPMETCL
+194 HHLGDECYAPMETCL
-209 SFDTTAYTLTKHEYA
+209 SFDSVAYTLTKHEYA

-235 LNMCYDYNLVQCG
+235 LNKCYDYNLVQCG
-248 ENVQKQPN
+248 ENVQKHPS

-268 FVSAKNFGLL
+268 FVSARKFGLL

-285 YIPVIDT
+285 YIPVVDMD
-292 EKCLGC
+292 KCIGC
-298 GKCTTVCPMEAIS
+298 GKCSKVCPMDAIS
-311 ILSSVINNCSKNHT
+311 VKNHEVITNNDGGIHIRKDDSVIH
-325 KPIKQHTESATNCN
+325 N
-339 KNAIK
+339 KK
-344 NREITNHVNVSS
+344 H
-356 NKSSYKSKKYA
+356 A
-367 EVNSKLCLG
+367 EVNKELCLG

-383 CPVGAIRLERRK
+383 CPVGAIKLERRK
-395 ENVIT
+395 ESVIT
-400 PVTTVHRVVITAIEK
+400 PVTTVHRVVLTAIEK

-429 SHKAMAA
+429 SYKAMAA

-444 SPIHKLMASKQM
+444 SPVHKLMASKQM

>member
-1 MSHIVG
+1 MSHLVG

-32 KILSMMFT
+32 KILSMMFK
-40 EREAELVAQLPI
+40 EREAELVAKLPI
-52 KSFNVKTAAYIWK
+52 KAFNIKTAALIWNVK
-65 MNESEAEKILDTLA
+65 ESEAQNILDTLA

-85 DLESDKDSE
+85 DLECDKDNE
-94 KMYLMAP
+94 KKYLMAP

-111 MRTGGHLDQKLLS
+111 MRTGGHLDQKVLS
-124 QLFHQYLNVEGDFMK
+124 QLFHQYLNVEDDFMK
-139 ELFWGSETKMGRA
+139 ELFYGSETKMGRA

-160 SSNSIDILD
+160 NDNSIDILD

-209 SFDTTAYTLTKHEYA
+209 SFDTTAYTLTKHNYA
-224 RKIDASEALDI
+224 RKIDSHEALDI

-268 FVSAKNFGLL
+268 FTSAKKFGLL

-285 YIPVIDT
+285 YIPYVDT
-292 EKCLGC
+292 HKCIGC
-298 GKCTTVCPMEAIS
+298 GKCTNICPMEAIGVTT
-311 ILSSVINNCSKNHT
+311 IGKD
-325 KPIKQHTESATNCN
+325 
-339 KNAIK
+339 
-344 NREITNHVNVSS
+344 
-356 NKSSYKSKKYA
+356 KYA
-367 EVNSKLCLG
+367 QVDDKLCLG

-383 CPVGAIRLERRK
+383 CPKDAIKLKRRK
-395 ENVIT
+395 ESIIT

-436 ILAAILKL
+436 ILASILKL
-444 SPIHKLMASKQM
+444 SPVHKVMASKQM

>member
-1 MSHIVG
+1 MSHLVG

-40 EREAELVAQLPI
+40 EREAELVTKLPI
-52 KSFNVKTAAYIWK
+52 KAFNIKTAALIWNVK
-65 MNESEAEKILDTLA
+65 ESEAQNILDTLA

-85 DLESDKDSE
+85 DLECDKDNE
-94 KMYLMAP
+94 KKYLMAP

-111 MRTGGHLDQKLLS
+111 MRTGGHLDQKVLS
-124 QLFHQYLNVEGDFMK
+124 QLFHQYLNVEDDFMK
-139 ELFWGSETKMGRA
+139 ELFYGNETKMGRA

-160 SSNSIDILD
+160 NDNSIDILD
-169 YEKASHI
+169 YEKASLI

-209 SFDTTAYTLTKHEYA
+209 SFDTTAYTLTKHNYA
-224 RKIDASEALDI
+224 RKIDSHEALDI

-268 FVSAKNFGLL
+268 FTSAKKFGLL

-285 YIPVIDT
+285 YIPYVDT
-292 EKCLGC
+292 HKCIGC
-298 GKCTTVCPMEAIS
+298 GKCTNICPMEAIGVTT
-311 ILSSVINNCSKNHT
+311 IGKD
-325 KPIKQHTESATNCN
+325 
-339 KNAIK
+339 
-344 NREITNHVNVSS
+344 
-356 NKSSYKSKKYA
+356 KYA
-367 EVNSKLCLG
+367 QVDDKLCLG

-383 CPVGAIRLERRK
+383 CPKDAIKLKRRK
-395 ENVIT
+395 ESIIT
-400 PVTTVHRVVITAIEK
+400 PVTTVHRIVITAIEK

-436 ILAAILKL
+436 ILASILKL
-444 SPIHKLMASKQM
+444 SPVHKVMASKQM

>member
-32 KILSMMFT
+32 TILSMMFT
-40 EREAELVAQLPI
+40 EEEAALVAKLPI
-52 KSFNVKTAAYIWK
+52 KSFNIKTASTIWKIDEVKTT
-65 MNESEAEKILDTLA
+65 KILETLA

-85 DLESDKDSE
+85 DLDCEKDGE
-94 KMYLMAP
+94 QKYMMAP
-101 PMAGFFEFAL
+101 PMAGFFEFTL

-124 QLFHQYLNVEGDFMK
+124 KLLHQYLNVEDAFVK
-139 ELFWGSETKMGRA
+139 DLFWGTDTKLGRA

-160 SSNSIDILD
+160 DDNSIDILD
-169 YEKASHI
+169 YEKASFI

-209 SFDTTAYTLTKHEYA
+209 SFDTTAFSLTKHNYA
-224 RKIDASEALDI
+224 RKIDAQEALDI
-235 LNMCYDYNLVQCG
+235 LNMSYDYNLIQCG

-268 FVSAKNFGLL
+268 FVSAKKFGFL

-285 YIPVIDT
+285 YIPVIDKH
-292 EKCLGC
+292 KCIGC
-298 GKCTTVCPMEAIS
+298 GKCTNVCPMEAIK
-311 ILSSVINNCSKNHT
+311 VETSKEDNT
-325 KPIKQHTESATNCN
+325 RTRFA
-339 KNAIK
+339 
-344 NREITNHVNVSS
+344 
-356 NKSSYKSKKYA
+356 
-367 EVNSKLCLG
+367 KLDENICLG

-383 CPVGAIRLERRK
+383 CPTNSINLVRRK
-395 ENVIT
+395 ESIIT
-400 PVTTVHRVVITAIEK
+400 PVTTVHRAVLSAIEK

-424 NQAHK
+424 NEAHK

-436 ILAAILKL
+436 ILASILKL
-444 SPIHKLMASKQM
+444 SPVHKIMASKQM
-456 KSVYLAKLLENS
+456 KSIYLAKLLENS

>member
-7 KDAYKSL
+7 KNAYKSL

-32 KILSMMFT
+32 KILRMMFT
-40 EREAELVAQLPI
+40 EKEAALVAQLPI
-52 KSFNVKTAAYIWK
+52 KEFNVKTAAFIWK
-65 MNESEAEKILDTLA
+65 MTETEAEKILDTLA

-85 DLESDKDSE
+85 DLECEAGGERK
-94 KMYLMAP
+94 YLMAP

-111 MRTGGHLDQKLLS
+111 MRTGGNLDQKVLS
-124 QLFHQYLNVEGDFMK
+124 QLLHQYLNVEGDFMK
-139 ELFWGSETKMGRA
+139 ELFWGTETKMGRA

-160 SSNSIDILD
+160 DENSIDILD

-176 IKSAKHIGVSSC
+176 IKNAKHISVSMC

-194 HHLGDDCYAPMETCL
+194 HHLGDECYAPMETCL
-209 SFDTTAYTLTKHEYA
+209 SFDSVAYTLAKHNYG

-235 LNMCYDYNLVQCG
+235 VNRAYEYNLVQCG
-248 ENVQKQPN
+248 ENVQKSPS

-268 FVSAKNFGLL
+268 FVSARKFGLL

-285 YIPVIDT
+285 YIPVVDT
-292 EKCLGC
+292 EKCIGC
-298 GKCTTVCPMEAIS
+298 GKCNRVCPMDAITVNENEVK
-311 ILSSVINNCSKNHT
+311 L
-325 KPIKQHTESATNCN
+325 
-339 KNAIK
+339 NAEMNIS
-344 NREITNHVNVSS
+344 NS
-356 NKSSYKSKKYA
+356 NKTSANTDTNEKNQKNNPNIRTKKHA
-367 EVNSKLCLG
+367 SVNKDICLG

-383 CPVGAIRLERRK
+383 CPVGAIKLERRK
-395 ENVIT
+395 EQVIT
-400 PVTTVHRVVITAIEK
+400 PVTTVHRVVLAAIEK

-424 NQAHK
+424 NSAYK

-436 ILAAILKL
+436 ILAVILKL
-444 SPIHKLMASKQM
+444 PPVHKLMASKQM

>member
-1 MSHIVG
+1 MSHLVG

-40 EREAELVAQLPI
+40 EKEAELVAQLPI
-52 KSFNVKTAAYIWK
+52 KAFNIKTAALIWK
-65 MNESEAEKILDTLA
+65 VKESEAEKILDTLA

-85 DLESDKDSE
+85 DLECDKDNE
-94 KMYLMAP
+94 KKYLMAP

-111 MRTGGHLDQKLLS
+111 MRTGGHLDQKVLS
-124 QLFHQYLNVEGDFMK
+124 QLFHQYLNVEDDFMK
-139 ELFWGSETKMGRA
+139 ELFFGSETKMGRA

-160 SSNSIDILD
+160 NDNSIDILD

-209 SFDTTAYTLTKHEYA
+209 SFDTTAYTLTKHNYA
-224 RKIDASEALDI
+224 RKIDSHEALDI

-268 FVSAKNFGLL
+268 FTSAKKFGLL

-285 YIPVIDT
+285 YIPYVDT
-292 EKCLGC
+292 HKCIGC
-298 GKCTTVCPMEAIS
+298 GKCTNICPMEAIS
-311 ILSSVINNCSKNHT
+311 VTTTRKD
-325 KPIKQHTESATNCN
+325 
-339 KNAIK
+339 
-344 NREITNHVNVSS
+344 
-356 NKSSYKSKKYA
+356 KYA
-367 EVNSKLCLG
+367 QVDDKLCLG

-383 CPVGAIRLERRK
+383 CPKDAIKLKRRK
-395 ENVIT
+395 ESIIT

-436 ILAAILKL
+436 ILASILKL
-444 SPIHKLMASKQM
+444 SPVHKVMASKQM

>member
-7 KDAYKSL
+7 KNAYKSL

-32 KILSMMFT
+32 KILKMMFT
-40 EREAELVAQLPI
+40 EKEAALVAQLPI
-52 KSFNVKTAAYIWK
+52 KEFNVKTAAFIWK
-65 MNESEAEKILDTLA
+65 MNEAEAEKILDNLA

-85 DLESDKDSE
+85 DLECEADGE
-94 KMYLMAP
+94 KKYLMAP

-111 MRTGGHLDQKLLS
+111 MRTGGNLDQKVLS
-124 QLFHQYLNVEGDFMK
+124 QLLHQYLNVEGDFMK
-139 ELFWGSETKMGRA
+139 ELFWGTETKMGRA

-160 SSNSIDILD
+160 DENSIDILD

-176 IKSAKHIGVSSC
+176 IKNAKHISVSMC

-194 HHLGDDCYAPMETCL
+194 HHLRDECYAPMETCL
-209 SFDTTAYTLTKHEYA
+209 SFDSVAYTLSKHNYG

-235 LNMCYDYNLVQCG
+235 VNRAYEYNLVQCG
-248 ENVQKQPN
+248 ENVQKAPS

-268 FVSAKNFGLL
+268 FVSARKFGLL

-285 YIPVIDT
+285 YIPVVDT
-292 EKCLGC
+292 EKCIGC
-298 GKCTTVCPMEAIS
+298 GKCNKVCPMDAITVS
-311 ILSSVINNCSKNHT
+311 NNEIKINPDLDLTEENKIT
-325 KPIKQHTESATNCN
+325 KKCARVN
-339 KNAIK
+339 KDI
-344 NREITNHVNVSS
+344 
-356 NKSSYKSKKYA
+356 
-367 EVNSKLCLG
+367 CLG

-383 CPVGAIRLERRK
+383 CPVGAIKLERRK
-395 ENVIT
+395 EQVIT
-400 PVTTVHRVVITAIEK
+400 PVTTVHRVVLAAIEK

-424 NQAHK
+424 NSAYK

-436 ILAAILKL
+436 ILAVILKL
-444 SPIHKLMASKQM
+444 PPVHKLMASKQM

>member
-1 MSHIVG
+1 MSHLVG

-40 EREAELVAQLPI
+40 EREAELVAKLPI
-52 KSFNVKTAAYIWK
+52 KAFNIKTAALIWNVK
-65 MNESEAEKILDTLA
+65 ESEAQNILDTLA

-85 DLESDKDSE
+85 DLECDKDNE
-94 KMYLMAP
+94 KKYLMAP

-111 MRTGGHLDQKLLS
+111 MRTGGHLDQKVLS
-124 QLFHQYLNVEGDFMK
+124 QLFHQYLNVEDDFMK
-139 ELFWGSETKMGRA
+139 ELFYGSETKMGRA

-160 SSNSIDILD
+160 NDNSIDILD

-209 SFDTTAYTLTKHEYA
+209 SFDTTAYTLTKHNYA
-224 RKIDASEALDI
+224 RKIDSHEALDI

-268 FVSAKNFGLL
+268 FTSAKKFGLL

-285 YIPVIDT
+285 YIPYVDT
-292 EKCLGC
+292 HKCIGC
-298 GKCTTVCPMEAIS
+298 GKCTNICPMEAIGVTT
-311 ILSSVINNCSKNHT
+311 IGKD
-325 KPIKQHTESATNCN
+325 
-339 KNAIK
+339 
-344 NREITNHVNVSS
+344 
-356 NKSSYKSKKYA
+356 KYA
-367 EVNSKLCLG
+367 QVDDKLCLG

-383 CPVGAIRLERRK
+383 CPKDAIKLKRRK
-395 ENVIT
+395 ESIIT

-436 ILAAILKL
+436 ILASILRL
-444 SPIHKLMASKQM
+444 SPVHKVMASKQM

>member
-1 MSHIVG
+1 MSHLVG
-7 KDAYKSL
+7 KDAYKNL

-40 EREAELVAQLPI
+40 EKEAELVAQLPI
-52 KSFNVKTAAYIWK
+52 KAFNIKTAALIWK
-65 MNESEAEKILDTLA
+65 VKESEAEKILDTLA

-85 DLESDKDSE
+85 DLECDKDNE
-94 KMYLMAP
+94 KKYLMAP

-111 MRTGGHLDQKLLS
+111 MRTGGHLDQKVLS
-124 QLFHQYLNVEGDFMK
+124 QLFHQYLNVEDDFMK
-139 ELFWGSETKMGRA
+139 ELFFGSETKMGRA

-160 SSNSIDILD
+160 NDNSIDILD
-169 YEKASHI
+169 YERASHI

-209 SFDTTAYTLTKHEYA
+209 SFDTTAYTLTKHNYA
-224 RKIDASEALDI
+224 RKIDSHEALDI

-268 FVSAKNFGLL
+268 FTSAKKFGLL

-285 YIPVIDT
+285 YIPYVDT
-292 EKCLGC
+292 HKCIGC
-298 GKCTTVCPMEAIS
+298 GKCTNICPMEAIS
-311 ILSSVINNCSKNHT
+311 VTTTGKD
-325 KPIKQHTESATNCN
+325 
-339 KNAIK
+339 
-344 NREITNHVNVSS
+344 
-356 NKSSYKSKKYA
+356 KYA
-367 EVNSKLCLG
+367 QVDDKLCLG

-383 CPVGAIRLERRK
+383 CPKDAIKLKRRK
-395 ENVIT
+395 ESIIT

-436 ILAAILKL
+436 ILASILKL
-444 SPIHKLMASKQM
+444 SPVHKVMASKQM

>member
-1 MSHIVG
+1 MSHLVG

-40 EREAELVAQLPI
+40 EKEAELVAQLPI
-52 KSFNVKTAAYIWK
+52 KAFNIKTAALIWK
-65 MNESEAEKILDTLA
+65 VKESEAEKILDTLA

-85 DLESDKDSE
+85 DLECDKDNE
-94 KMYLMAP
+94 KKYLMAP

-111 MRTGGHLDQKLLS
+111 MRTGGHLDQKVLS
-124 QLFHQYLNVEGDFMK
+124 QLFHQYLNVEDDFMK
-139 ELFWGSETKMGRA
+139 ELFYGSETKMGRA

-160 SSNSIDILD
+160 NDNSIDILD

-209 SFDTTAYTLTKHEYA
+209 SFDTTAYTLTKHNYA
-224 RKIDASEALDI
+224 RKIDSHEALDI

-268 FVSAKNFGLL
+268 FTSAKKFGLL

-285 YIPVIDT
+285 YIPYVDT
-292 EKCLGC
+292 HKCIGC
-298 GKCTTVCPMEAIS
+298 GKCTNICPMEAIS
-311 ILSSVINNCSKNHT
+311 VTSTGKD
-325 KPIKQHTESATNCN
+325 
-339 KNAIK
+339 
-344 NREITNHVNVSS
+344 
-356 NKSSYKSKKYA
+356 KYA
-367 EVNSKLCLG
+367 QVDDKLCLG

-383 CPVGAIRLERRK
+383 CPKDAIKLKRRK
-395 ENVIT
+395 ESIIT

-436 ILAAILKL
+436 ILASILKL
-444 SPIHKLMASKQM
+444 SPVHKVMASKQM

>member
-1 MSHIVG
+1 MSHLVG

-24 APPSETLY
+24 APPSEALY

-40 EREAELVAQLPI
+40 EKEAELVAQLPI
-52 KSFNVKTAAYIWK
+52 KAFNIKTAALIWK
-65 MNESEAEKILDTLA
+65 VKESEAEKILDTLA

-85 DLESDKDSE
+85 DLECDKDNE
-94 KMYLMAP
+94 KKYLMAP

-111 MRTGGHLDQKLLS
+111 MRTGGHLDQKVLS
-124 QLFHQYLNVEGDFMK
+124 QLFHQYLNVEDDFMK
-139 ELFWGSETKMGRA
+139 ELFFGSETKMGRA

-160 SSNSIDILD
+160 NDNSIDILD

-209 SFDTTAYTLTKHEYA
+209 SFDTTAYTLTKHNYA
-224 RKIDASEALDI
+224 RKIDSHEALDI

-268 FVSAKNFGLL
+268 FTSAKKFGLL

-285 YIPVIDT
+285 YIPYVDT
-292 EKCLGC
+292 HKCIGC
-298 GKCTTVCPMEAIS
+298 GKCTNICPMEAIS
-311 ILSSVINNCSKNHT
+311 VT
-325 KPIKQHTESATNCN
+325 TNG
-339 KNAIK
+339 KD
-344 NREITNHVNVSS
+344 
-356 NKSSYKSKKYA
+356 KYA
-367 EVNSKLCLG
+367 QLDDKLCLG

-383 CPVGAIRLERRK
+383 CPKDAIKLKRRK
-395 ENVIT
+395 ESIIT

-436 ILAAILKL
+436 ILASILKL
-444 SPIHKLMASKQM
+444 SPVHKVMASKQM